1 MNLIPHTSYP
11 SPSVTIDRKKGIFT
25 PTIMKFGSIVTLFA
39 LPVALFAENGTVEL
53 TEVVD
58 DKAILESEI
67 TEVTEATNPSS
78 VASTEKKVTATI
90 TESEFSGNPAIDS
103 TDAGNVDA
111 PAAAIEEKLATT
123 EAVEAADK
131 ANTDVA
137 VTDSEAET
145 DSSETDDG
153 KEMSQE
159 EADAELAAA
168 MGDSATVDSVRK
180 LVLDMTTAMIPTES
194 RRIASPYGIRTYR
207 MHRGVDLGLCHGED
221 RTIVAAFPGKV
232 KLVRNQGRRKGYGK
246 YVIIDH
252 GNGLTTLYA
261 HLASWKVKIGDE
273 LQAGDTVGVGGN
285 TGRSFGAHLHFE
297 MKYNGVYID
306 PTTVFNFQE
315 GTYLAA
321 TTEID
326 QAQIQS
332 VEDEYQKELAKHRY
346 YKVRRG
352 DCLGKIARRYGIS
365 VGKLKRLNGLKSNN
379 IRPGQV
385 LRCS

>member
-1 MNLIPHTSYP
+1 MNLK
-11 SPSVTIDRKKGIFT
+11 RLAIFCT
-25 PTIMKFGSIVTLFA
+25 
-39 LPVALFAENGTVEL
+39 LPVALWANEGDSANL
-53 TEVVD
+53 TESVQDSAVTANENVVD
-58 DKAILESEI
+58 
-67 TEVTEATNPSS
+67 
-78 VASTEKKVTATI
+78 KV
-90 TESEFSGNPAIDS
+90 TESEFSGNVSLDS
-103 TDAGNVDA
+103 ADAGNVDA
-111 PAAAIEEKLATT
+111 PASAIVDSPASE
-123 EAVEAADK
+123 EAVAAADTEN
-131 ANTDVA
+131 AADS
-137 VTDSEAET
+137 TDSQEA
-145 DSSETDDG
+145 DDE

-168 MGDSATVDSVRK
+168 MGSAMDSLQQDSAKLSNK
-180 LVLDMTTAMIPTES
+180 LVLDMTTAFIPTES
-194 RRIASPYGIRTYR
+194 RRIAGPYGMRTYR

-261 HLASWKVKIGDE
+261 HLASWKVNIGDE
-273 LQAGDTVGVGGN
+273 VMAGDTIGIGGN

-306 PTTVFNFQE
+306 PSTVFNFQE

-326 QAQIQS
+326 PTQIQA

-346 YKVRRG
+346 YKVRSG
-352 DCLGKIARRYGIS
+352 DCLGKIAKRYGIS
-365 VGKLKRLNGLKSNN
+365 ITRLKQLNNLKGNM

>member
-1 MNLIPHTSYP
+1 
-11 SPSVTIDRKKGIFT
+11 
-25 PTIMKFGSIVTLFA
+25 MKFGSIVALLA
-39 LPVALFAENGTVEL
+39 LPAALFAENGTVQL

-67 TEVTEATNPSS
+67 TETAQPAAVTNSETVS
-78 VASTEKKVTATI
+78 I
-90 TESEFSGNPAIDS
+90 TESEFTGDPAIDS
-103 TDAGNVDA
+103 ADAGNIDA
-111 PAAAIEEKLATT
+111 PAEQIVESPAATEAA
-123 EAVEAADK
+123 EAVESAQKEPPA
-131 ANTDVA
+131 TE
-137 VTDSEAET
+137 SEGAEA
-145 DSSETDDG
+145 DDG

-168 MGDSATVDSVRK
+168 MGPADSTASNGK
-180 LVLDMTTAMIPTES
+180 LVLDMTKAVIPTES
-194 RRIASPYGIRTYR
+194 RRIAGPYGIRTYR

-232 KLVRNQGRRKGYGK
+232 KLVRNQGRRRGYGK

-321 TTEID
+321 TAEIE
-326 QAQIQS
+326 QSQIQA

>member
-1 MNLIPHTSYP
+1 MNLK
-11 SPSVTIDRKKGIFT
+11 RLAIFC
-25 PTIMKFGSIVTLFA
+25 A
-39 LPVALFAENGTVEL
+39 LPVALWANEGNSANL
-53 TEVVD
+53 TESVQDSAAVTTKVVA
-58 DKAILESEI
+58 DK
-67 TEVTEATNPSS
+67 V
-78 VASTEKKVTATI
+78 
-90 TESEFSGNPAIDS
+90 TESEFSGNASLDS
-103 TDAGNVDA
+103 ADAGNVDA
-111 PAAAIEEKLATT
+111 PASAIADSPASE
-123 EAVEAADK
+123 EAVAAAD
-131 ANTDVA
+131 TST
-137 VTDSEAET
+137 TDSADNQEA
-145 DSSETDDG
+145 DDG

-168 MGDSATVDSVRK
+168 MGSAMDSLQQDSAKLSNK
-180 LVLDMTTAMIPTES
+180 LVLDMTTAFIPTES
-194 RRIASPYGIRTYR
+194 RRIAGPYGMRTYR

-221 RTIVAAFPGKV
+221 RTIVAAFSGKV

-261 HLASWKVKIGDE
+261 HLASWKVNIGDE
-273 LQAGDTVGVGGN
+273 VMAGDTIGIGGN

-306 PTTVFNFQE
+306 PSTVFNFQE

-326 QAQIQS
+326 PTQIQA
-332 VEDEYQKELAKHRY
+332 VEDEYQKELSKHRY

-352 DCLGKIARRYGIS
+352 DCLGKIAKKYGIS
-365 VGKLKRLNGLKSNN
+365 ITRLKQLNNIKGNM

>member
-1 MNLIPHTSYP
+1 MA
-11 SPSVTIDRKKGIFT
+11 KKGIFASI
-25 PTIMKFGSIVTLFA
+25 IMKFGSIVTLFA
-39 LPVALFAENGTVEL
+39 LPVALFAENETVQL

-67 TEVTEATNPSS
+67 SEVTEAAKPSS
-78 VASTEKKVTATI
+78 VASTEEIAEATV
-90 TESEFSGNPAIDS
+90 TESEFSGNAVIDS
-103 TDAGNVDA
+103 ADQGNLDA
-111 PAAAIEEKLATT
+111 PAASIAEKPATT
-123 EAVEAADK
+123 EAVVAADK
-131 ANTDVA
+131 EPAANNATDEA
-137 VTDSEAET
+137 DSTD
-145 DSSETDDG
+145 TDDG

-168 MGDSATVDSVRK
+168 MGDSVKTDSVQK
-180 LVLDMTTAMIPTES
+180 LVLDMTTSVIPTES

-261 HLASWKVKIGDE
+261 HLASWKVKVGDE

-315 GTYLAA
+315 GTFLAA
-321 TTEID
+321 TTEIEPS
-326 QAQIQS
+326 QIQA

-346 YKVRRG
+346 YKVRSG